1 MAEGVSQFDGQSPRD
16 PLSDLALGRLF
27 SRTFSLA
34 RELVRHEFHLAQIE
48 TQKKAK
54 AAGLGLAVISAA
66 AIVGFLGCVG
76 LVATAVLAL
85 TLVIPPWAAMLVVAG
100 GLLGA
105 AGAVIIFGKEAIVRA
120 TPPIPMEAIE
130 NTKLDLKTIKER
142 VTS

>member
-1 MAEGVSQFDGQSPRD
+1 M
-16 PLSDLALGRLF
+16 
-27 SRTFSLA
+27 
-34 RELVRHEFHLAQIE
+34 RHEFHLAQIE

-76 LVATAVLAL
+76 LLATAVLAL
-85 TLVIPPWAAMLVVAG
+85 ALVIPPWAAMLVVAG
-100 GLLGA
+100 GLLGT
-105 AGAVIIFGKEAIVRA
+105 AGVVIIFGKEAIVRA